1 MEKRTILSRLF
12 SYFVRGLLF
21 VAPIGFTIFILLSA
35 FDFADNLVRI
45 KIPTDDPNRDLII
58 PGLGLL
64 IVVLGTIII
73 GFVFSVLLP
82 QAIQNLIENAIKQ
95 VPLVRI
101 FYFSFKDL
109 ISAFVGDKRKFK
121 QPVIVII
128 NKESQIHKIGFLTQ
142 EDVRNLGLEGMVAV
156 YCPHSYAFSGEMF
169 IVPKENVRLLDI
181 PSAEAMKLIVSGGVS
196 GNE

>member
-121 QPVIVII
+121 
-128 NKESQIHKIGFLTQ
+128 H
-142 EDVRNLGLEGMVAV
+142 
-156 YCPHSYAFSGEMF
+156 
-169 IVPKENVRLLDI
+169 
-181 PSAEAMKLIVSGGVS
+181 PSL
-196 GNE
+196 